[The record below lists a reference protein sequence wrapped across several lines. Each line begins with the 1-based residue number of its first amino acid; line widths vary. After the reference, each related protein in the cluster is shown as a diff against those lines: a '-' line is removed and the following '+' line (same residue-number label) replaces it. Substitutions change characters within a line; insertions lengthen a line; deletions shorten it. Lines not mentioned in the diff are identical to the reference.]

1 MSQIPCPREVANLSH
16 PYTIKPDMSRERV
29 REHALLKE
37 RWRLIQSGVH
47 RNNIKINDDRLFV
60 GKKLHGS
67 VIDNTFQLV

>member
-1 MSQIPCPREVANLSH
+1 
-16 PYTIKPDMSRERV
+16 MSRERV